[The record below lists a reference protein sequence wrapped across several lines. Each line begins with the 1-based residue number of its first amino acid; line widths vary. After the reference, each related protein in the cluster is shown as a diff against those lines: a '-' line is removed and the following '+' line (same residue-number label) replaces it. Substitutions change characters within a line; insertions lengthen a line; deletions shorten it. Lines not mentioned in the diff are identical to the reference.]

1 MCVAKPL
8 HTCRPLS
15 GTELNSYFIALAS
28 VYNGAFYNRVVP
40 IMFQSQTHQGYLY
53 AVLAFLMWGLAPI
66 YFKQIESIHAFEI
79 LTHRV
84 LWSVLFLVLII
95 MALKQR
101 HKVMFILRQPKLL
114 AWLTLSSCL
123 LGFNWGLFIWAVNN
137 DHMLDASL
145 GYYINPLLNV
155 LLGVLFLAERL
166 RKWQIVAV
174 AIASAGVLLQVLAYG
189 SFPVVAFALA
199 GSFAIYGLLRKR
211 IPVES
216 LPGLLIE
223 ALILAPFAILYWYL
237 APSSGSSD
245 MFGNTWLLNVL
256 LVSAGVVTTL
266 PLLCFIGAAKR
277 LPYSTLG
284 LFQYLGPSIMFMLAV
299 TLYGEPFTNDRVLT
313 FACIWGAL
321 ALYSWDTFRAGKSS
335 SGA

>member
-1 MCVAKPL
+1 M
-8 HTCRPLS
+8 
-15 GTELNSYFIALAS
+15 LN
-28 VYNGAFYNRVVP
+28 N
-40 IMFQSQTHQGYLY
+40 QTQQGYLY
-53 AVLAFLMWGLAPI
+53 AVLAFLMWGMAPI
-66 YFKQIESIHAFEI
+66 YFKQIESIAALEI

-84 LWSVLFLVLII
+84 IWSVLFLILIVF
-95 MALKQR
+95 AAKQW
-101 HKVMFILRQPKLL
+101 HQIQHVIKKPKLL
-114 AWLTLSSCL
+114 GMLCISSTL

-155 LLGVLFLAERL
+155 LLGVIFLSERL
-166 RKWQIVAV
+166 RKWQIIAV
-174 AIASAGVLLQVLAYG
+174 AIASLGVLLQVIAYG

-199 GSFAIYGLLRKR
+199 SSFAIYGLLRKKM
-211 IPVES
+211 PVES

-223 ALILAPFAILYWYL
+223 ALILMPFAIIYWYL
-237 APSSGSSD
+237 TPATVSSD
-245 MFGNTWLLNVL
+245 MFNNEVMLNIL

-284 LFQYLGPSIMFMLAV
+284 LFQYLGPSIMFTLAV
-299 TLYGEPFTNDRVLT
+299 TMYGEVFSIERAVT

-321 ALYSWDTFRAGKSS
+321 ALYSWDSLRASKKK
-335 SGA
+335 

>member
-1 MCVAKPL
+1 M
-8 HTCRPLS
+8 
-15 GTELNSYFIALAS
+15 LN
-28 VYNGAFYNRVVP
+28 N
-40 IMFQSQTHQGYLY
+40 QTQQGYLY
-53 AVLAFLMWGLAPI
+53 AVLAFLMWGMAPI
-66 YFKQIESIHAFEI
+66 YFKQIESIAALEI

-84 LWSVLFLVLII
+84 IWSVLFLILIVF
-95 MALKQR
+95 AA
-101 HKVMFILRQPKLL
+101 RQWHQIQHVIKKPKLL
-114 AWLTLSSCL
+114 GMLCISSTL

-155 LLGVLFLAERL
+155 LLGVVFLSERL
-166 RKWQIVAV
+166 RRWQVIAV
-174 AIASAGVLLQVLAYG
+174 AIASLGVLLQMIAYG

-199 GSFAIYGLLRKR
+199 SSFAIYGLLRKKM
-211 IPVES
+211 PVES

-223 ALILAPFAILYWYL
+223 ALILMPFAIIYWYL
-237 APSSGSSD
+237 TPETVSSD
-245 MFGNTWLLNVL
+245 MFNNEVILNIL

-284 LFQYLGPSIMFMLAV
+284 LFQYLGPSIMFILAV
-299 TLYGEPFTNDRVLT
+299 TLYDEVFSIERAVT

-321 ALYSWDTFRAGKSS
+321 ALYSWDSLRASKEK
-335 SGA
+335 

>member
-1 MCVAKPL
+1 M
-8 HTCRPLS
+8 
-15 GTELNSYFIALAS
+15 LN
-28 VYNGAFYNRVVP
+28 N
-40 IMFQSQTHQGYLY
+40 QTQQGYLY
-53 AVLAFLMWGLAPI
+53 AVLAFLMWGMAPI
-66 YFKQIESIHAFEI
+66 YFKQIESIAALEI

-84 LWSVLFLVLII
+84 IWSVLFLILIVF
-95 MALKQR
+95 AAKQW
-101 HKVMFILRQPKLL
+101 HQIQHVIKKPKLL
-114 AWLTLSSCL
+114 GMLCISSTL

-155 LLGVLFLAERL
+155 LLGVIFLSERL
-166 RKWQIVAV
+166 RKWQIIAV
-174 AIASAGVLLQVLAYG
+174 AIASLGVLLQVIAYG

-199 GSFAIYGLLRKR
+199 SSFAIYGLLRKKM
-211 IPVES
+211 PVES

-223 ALILAPFAILYWYL
+223 ALILMPFAIIYWYVTP
-237 APSSGSSD
+237 ATVSSD
-245 MFGNTWLLNVL
+245 MFNNEVLLNIL

-284 LFQYLGPSIMFMLAV
+284 LFQYLGPSIMFTLAV
-299 TLYGEPFTNDRVLT
+299 TLYGEEFSIERAVT

-321 ALYSWDTFRAGKSS
+321 ALYSWDSLRASKKK
-335 SGA
+335 

>member
-1 MCVAKPL
+1 MM
-8 HTCRPLS
+8 
-15 GTELNSYFIALAS
+15 LN
-28 VYNGAFYNRVVP
+28 N
-40 IMFQSQTHQGYLY
+40 QTQQGYLY
-53 AVLAFLMWGLAPI
+53 AVLAFLMWGMAPI
-66 YFKQIESIHAFEI
+66 YFKQIESIAALEI

-84 LWSVLFLVLII
+84 IWSVLFLILIVF
-95 MALKQR
+95 AAKQW
-101 HKVMFILRQPKLL
+101 HQIQHVIKKPKLL
-114 AWLTLSSCL
+114 GMLCVSSTL

-155 LLGVLFLAERL
+155 LLGVIFLSERL
-166 RKWQIVAV
+166 RKWQIIAV
-174 AIASAGVLLQVLAYG
+174 SIASLGVLLQVIAYG

-199 GSFAIYGLLRKR
+199 SSFAIYGLLRKKM
-211 IPVES
+211 PVES

-223 ALILAPFAILYWYL
+223 ALILMPFALIYWYL
-237 APSSGSSD
+237 TPATVSSD
-245 MFGNTWLLNVL
+245 MFNNEVLLNIL

-284 LFQYLGPSIMFMLAV
+284 LFQYLGPSIMFTLAV
-299 TLYGEPFTNDRVLT
+299 TLYGEEFSIERAVT

-321 ALYSWDTFRAGKSS
+321 ALYSWDSLRASKKK
-335 SGA
+335 

>member
-1 MCVAKPL
+1 M
-8 HTCRPLS
+8 
-15 GTELNSYFIALAS
+15 LN
-28 VYNGAFYNRVVP
+28 N
-40 IMFQSQTHQGYLY
+40 QTQQGYLY
-53 AVLAFLMWGLAPI
+53 AVLAFLMWGMAPI
-66 YFKQIESIHAFEI
+66 YFKQIESIAALEI

-84 LWSVLFLVLII
+84 IWSVLFLILIVFAAKQWHQIQHVIKKPKVLGMLCI
-95 MALKQR
+95 
-101 HKVMFILRQPKLL
+101 
-114 AWLTLSSCL
+114 SSTL

-155 LLGVLFLAERL
+155 LLGVIFLSERL
-166 RKWQIVAV
+166 RKWQIIAV
-174 AIASAGVLLQVLAYG
+174 AIASLGVLLQVIAYG

-199 GSFAIYGLLRKR
+199 SSFAIYGLLRKKM
-211 IPVES
+211 PVES

-223 ALILAPFAILYWYL
+223 ALILMPFAIIYWYVTP
-237 APSSGSSD
+237 ATVSSD
-245 MFGNTWLLNVL
+245 MFNNEVLLNIL

-284 LFQYLGPSIMFMLAV
+284 LFQYLGPSIMFTLAV
-299 TLYGEPFTNDRVLT
+299 TLYGEEFSVERAVT

-321 ALYSWDTFRAGKSS
+321 ALYSWDSLRASKKK
-335 SGA
+335 

>member
-1 MCVAKPL
+1 M
-8 HTCRPLS
+8 
-15 GTELNSYFIALAS
+15 LN
-28 VYNGAFYNRVVP
+28 N
-40 IMFQSQTHQGYLY
+40 QTQQGYLY
-53 AVLAFLMWGLAPI
+53 AVLAFLMWGMAPI
-66 YFKQIESIHAFEI
+66 YFKQIESIAALEI

-84 LWSVLFLVLII
+84 IWSVLFLILIVF
-95 MALKQR
+95 AAKQW
-101 HKVMFILRQPKLL
+101 HQIQHIIKKPKLL
-114 AWLTLSSCL
+114 GMLCISSTL

-155 LLGVLFLAERL
+155 LLGVIFLSERL
-166 RKWQIVAV
+166 RKWQIIAV
-174 AIASAGVLLQVLAYG
+174 AIASLGVLLQVIAYG

-199 GSFAIYGLLRKR
+199 SSFAIYGLLRKKM
-211 IPVES
+211 PVES

-223 ALILAPFAILYWYL
+223 ALILMPFAIIYWYL
-237 APSSGSSD
+237 TPATESSD
-245 MFGNTWLLNVL
+245 MFNNEVILNIL

-284 LFQYLGPSIMFMLAV
+284 LFQYLGPSIMFTLAV
-299 TLYGEPFTNDRVLT
+299 TLYGEEFSIERAVT

-321 ALYSWDTFRAGKSS
+321 ALYSWDSLRASKKK
-335 SGA
+335 

>member
-1 MCVAKPL
+1 M
-8 HTCRPLS
+8 
-15 GTELNSYFIALAS
+15 LN
-28 VYNGAFYNRVVP
+28 N
-40 IMFQSQTHQGYLY
+40 QTQQGYLY
-53 AVLAFLMWGLAPI
+53 AVLAFLMWGMAPI
-66 YFKQIESIHAFEI
+66 YFKQIESIAALEI

-84 LWSVLFLVLII
+84 IWSVLFLILIVF
-95 MALKQR
+95 AAKQW
-101 HKVMFILRQPKLL
+101 HQIQHVIKKPKLL
-114 AWLTLSSCL
+114 GMLCISSTL

-155 LLGVLFLAERL
+155 LLGVIFLSERL
-166 RKWQIVAV
+166 RKWQIIAV
-174 AIASAGVLLQVLAYG
+174 AIASLGVLLQVIAYG

-199 GSFAIYGLLRKR
+199 SSFAIYGLLRKKM
-211 IPVES
+211 PVES

-223 ALILAPFAILYWYL
+223 ALILMPFAIIYWYL
-237 APSSGSSD
+237 TPATVSSD
-245 MFGNTWLLNVL
+245 MFNNEVFLNIL

-284 LFQYLGPSIMFMLAV
+284 LFQYLGPSIMFTLAV
-299 TLYGEPFTNDRVLT
+299 TLYGEMFSIERAVT

-321 ALYSWDTFRAGKSS
+321 ALYSWDSLRASKKK
-335 SGA
+335 

>member
-1 MCVAKPL
+1 M
-8 HTCRPLS
+8 
-15 GTELNSYFIALAS
+15 LN
-28 VYNGAFYNRVVP
+28 N
-40 IMFQSQTHQGYLY
+40 QTQQGYLY
-53 AVLAFLMWGLAPI
+53 AVLAFLMWGMAPI
-66 YFKQIESIHAFEI
+66 YFKQIESIAALEI

-84 LWSVLFLVLII
+84 IWSVLFLILIVF
-95 MALKQR
+95 AAKQW
-101 HKVMFILRQPKLL
+101 HQIQHVIKKPKLL
-114 AWLTLSSCL
+114 GMLCVSSTL

-155 LLGVLFLAERL
+155 LLGVIFLSERL
-166 RKWQIVAV
+166 RKWQIIAV
-174 AIASAGVLLQVLAYG
+174 AIASLGVLLQVIAYG

-199 GSFAIYGLLRKR
+199 SSFAIYGLLRKKM
-211 IPVES
+211 PVES

-223 ALILAPFAILYWYL
+223 ALILMPFAIIYWYL
-237 APSSGSSD
+237 TPATVSSD
-245 MFGNTWLLNVL
+245 MFNNEVILNLL

-284 LFQYLGPSIMFMLAV
+284 LFQYLGPSIMFTLAV
-299 TLYGEPFTNDRVLT
+299 TLYGEEFSIERAVT

-321 ALYSWDTFRAGKSS
+321 ALYSWDSLRASKKK
-335 SGA
+335 

>member
-1 MCVAKPL
+1 M
-8 HTCRPLS
+8 
-15 GTELNSYFIALAS
+15 LN
-28 VYNGAFYNRVVP
+28 N
-40 IMFQSQTHQGYLY
+40 QTQQGYLY
-53 AVLAFLMWGLAPI
+53 AVLAFLMWGMAPI
-66 YFKQIESIHAFEI
+66 YFKQIESIAALEI

-84 LWSVLFLVLII
+84 IWSVLFLILIVF
-95 MALKQR
+95 AAKQW
-101 HKVMFILRQPKLL
+101 HQIQHVIKKPKLL
-114 AWLTLSSCL
+114 GMLCVSSTL

-155 LLGVLFLAERL
+155 LLGVIFLSERL
-166 RKWQIVAV
+166 RKWQIIAV
-174 AIASAGVLLQVLAYG
+174 AIASLGVLLQVIAYG

-199 GSFAIYGLLRKR
+199 SSFAIYGLLRKKM
-211 IPVES
+211 PVES

-223 ALILAPFAILYWYL
+223 ALILMPFAIIYWYL
-237 APSSGSSD
+237 TPATESSD
-245 MFGNTWLLNVL
+245 MFNNEVILNIL

-284 LFQYLGPSIMFMLAV
+284 LFQYLGPSIMFTLAV
-299 TLYGEPFTNDRVLT
+299 TLYGEEFSIERAVT

-321 ALYSWDTFRAGKSS
+321 ALYSWDSLRASKKK
-335 SGA
+335 

>member
-1 MCVAKPL
+1 M
-8 HTCRPLS
+8 
-15 GTELNSYFIALAS
+15 LN
-28 VYNGAFYNRVVP
+28 N
-40 IMFQSQTHQGYLY
+40 QTQQGYLY
-53 AVLAFLMWGLAPI
+53 AVLAFLMWGMAPI
-66 YFKQIESIHAFEI
+66 YFKQIESIAALEI

-84 LWSVLFLVLII
+84 IWSVLFLILIVF
-95 MALKQR
+95 AAKQW
-101 HKVMFILRQPKLL
+101 HQIQHVIKKPKLL
-114 AWLTLSSCL
+114 GMLCVSSTL

-155 LLGVLFLAERL
+155 LLGVIFLSERL
-166 RKWQIVAV
+166 RKWQIIAV
-174 AIASAGVLLQVLAYG
+174 AIASLGVLLQVIAYG

-199 GSFAIYGLLRKR
+199 SSFAIYGLLRKKM
-211 IPVES
+211 PVES

-223 ALILAPFAILYWYL
+223 ALILMPFALIYWYL
-237 APSSGSSD
+237 TPATVSSN
-245 MFGNTWLLNVL
+245 MFNNELILNIL

-284 LFQYLGPSIMFMLAV
+284 LFQYLGPSIMFTLAV
-299 TLYGEPFTNDRVLT
+299 TLYGEVFSIERAVT

-321 ALYSWDTFRAGKSS
+321 ALYSWDSLRASKKK
-335 SGA
+335 

>member
-1 MCVAKPL
+1 MLK
-8 HTCRPLS
+8 
-15 GTELNSYFIALAS
+15 N
-28 VYNGAFYNRVVP
+28 
-40 IMFQSQTHQGYLY
+40 QTQQGYLY
-53 AVLAFLMWGLAPI
+53 AVLAFLMWGMAPI
-66 YFKQIESIHAFEI
+66 YFKQIESIAALEI

-84 LWSVLFLVLII
+84 LWSVLFLVLIVF
-95 MALKQR
+95 AAKQW
-101 HKVMFILRQPKLL
+101 HQIQHVIKKPKLL
-114 AWLTLSSCL
+114 GMLCISSTL

-155 LLGVLFLAERL
+155 LLGVVFLSERL
-166 RKWQIVAV
+166 RKWQIIAV
-174 AIASAGVLLQVLAYG
+174 AIASLGVLLQVIAYG

-199 GSFAIYGLLRKR
+199 SSFAIYGLLRKKM
-211 IPVES
+211 PVES

-223 ALILAPFAILYWYL
+223 ALILMPFAIIYWYL
-237 APSSGSSD
+237 TPATVSSD
-245 MFGNTWLLNVL
+245 MFNNEVILNIL

-284 LFQYLGPSIMFMLAV
+284 LFQYLGPSIMFTLAV
-299 TLYGEPFTNDRVLT
+299 TLYGEEFSIERAVT

-321 ALYSWDTFRAGKSS
+321 ALYSWDSLRASKKK
-335 SGA
+335 

>member
-1 MCVAKPL
+1 MM
-8 HTCRPLS
+8 
-15 GTELNSYFIALAS
+15 LN
-28 VYNGAFYNRVVP
+28 N
-40 IMFQSQTHQGYLY
+40 QTQQGYLY
-53 AVLAFLMWGLAPI
+53 AVLAFLMWGMAPI
-66 YFKQIESIHAFEI
+66 YFKQIESIEALEI

-84 LWSVLFLVLII
+84 IWSVLFLILIVF
-95 MALKQR
+95 AAKQW
-101 HKVMFILRQPKLL
+101 HQIQHVIKKPKLL
-114 AWLTLSSCL
+114 GMLCISSTL

-155 LLGVLFLAERL
+155 LLGVIFLSERL
-166 RKWQIVAV
+166 RKWQIIAV
-174 AIASAGVLLQVLAYG
+174 AIASLGVLLQVIAYG

-199 GSFAIYGLLRKR
+199 SSFAIYGLLRKKM
-211 IPVES
+211 PVES

-223 ALILAPFAILYWYL
+223 ALILMPFAIIYWYL
-237 APSSGSSD
+237 TPATVSSD
-245 MFGNTWLLNVL
+245 MFNNEVILNIL

-284 LFQYLGPSIMFMLAV
+284 LFQYLGPSIMFTLAV
-299 TLYGEPFTNDRVLT
+299 TLYGEEFSIERAVT

-321 ALYSWDTFRAGKSS
+321 ALYSWDSLRASKKK
-335 SGA
+335 

>member
-1 MCVAKPL
+1 M
-8 HTCRPLS
+8 
-15 GTELNSYFIALAS
+15 LN
-28 VYNGAFYNRVVP
+28 N
-40 IMFQSQTHQGYLY
+40 QTQQGYLY
-53 AVLAFLMWGLAPI
+53 AVLAFLMWGMAPI
-66 YFKQIESIHAFEI
+66 YFKQIESIAALEI

-84 LWSVLFLVLII
+84 IWSVLFLILIVF
-95 MALKQR
+95 AAKQW
-101 HKVMFILRQPKLL
+101 HQIQHVIKKPKLL
-114 AWLTLSSCL
+114 GMLCVSSTL

-155 LLGVLFLAERL
+155 LLGVIFLSERL
-166 RKWQIVAV
+166 RKWQIIAV
-174 AIASAGVLLQVLAYG
+174 AIASLGVLLQVIAYG

-199 GSFAIYGLLRKR
+199 SSFAIYGLLRKKM
-211 IPVES
+211 PVES

-223 ALILAPFAILYWYL
+223 ALILMPFALIYWYL
-237 APSSGSSD
+237 TPATVSSD
-245 MFGNTWLLNVL
+245 MFNNELILNIL

-284 LFQYLGPSIMFMLAV
+284 LFQYLGPSIMFTLAV
-299 TLYGEPFTNDRVLT
+299 TLYGEVFSIERAVT

-321 ALYSWDTFRAGKSS
+321 ALYSWDSLRASKKK
-335 SGA
+335 

>member
-1 MCVAKPL
+1 M
-8 HTCRPLS
+8 
-15 GTELNSYFIALAS
+15 LN
-28 VYNGAFYNRVVP
+28 N
-40 IMFQSQTHQGYLY
+40 QTQQGYLY
-53 AVLAFLMWGLAPI
+53 AVLAFLMWGMAPI
-66 YFKQIESIHAFEI
+66 YFKQIESIAALEI

-84 LWSVLFLVLII
+84 IWSVLFLILIVF
-95 MALKQR
+95 AA
-101 HKVMFILRQPKLL
+101 RQWHQIQHVIKKPKLL
-114 AWLTLSSCL
+114 GMLCISSTL

-155 LLGVLFLAERL
+155 LLGVIFLSERL
-166 RKWQIVAV
+166 RKWQIIAV
-174 AIASAGVLLQVLAYG
+174 AIASLGVLLQVIAYG

-199 GSFAIYGLLRKR
+199 SSFAIYGLLRKKM
-211 IPVES
+211 PVES

-223 ALILAPFAILYWYL
+223 ALILMPFAIIYWYL
-237 APSSGSSD
+237 TPATVSSD
-245 MFGNTWLLNVL
+245 MFNNEVILNIL

-284 LFQYLGPSIMFMLAV
+284 LFQYLGPSIMFTLAV
-299 TLYGEPFTNDRVLT
+299 TLYGEEFSIERAVT

-321 ALYSWDTFRAGKSS
+321 ALYSWDSLRASKKK
-335 SGA
+335 

>member
-1 MCVAKPL
+1 M
-8 HTCRPLS
+8 
-15 GTELNSYFIALAS
+15 LN
-28 VYNGAFYNRVVP
+28 N
-40 IMFQSQTHQGYLY
+40 QTQQGYLY
-53 AVLAFLMWGLAPI
+53 AVLAFLMWGMAPI
-66 YFKQIESIHAFEI
+66 YFKQIESIEALEI

-84 LWSVLFLVLII
+84 IWSVLFLILIVF
-95 MALKQR
+95 AAKQW
-101 HKVMFILRQPKLL
+101 HQIQHVIKKPKLL
-114 AWLTLSSCL
+114 GMLCISSTL

-155 LLGVLFLAERL
+155 LLGVIFLSERL
-166 RKWQIVAV
+166 RKWQIIAV
-174 AIASAGVLLQVLAYG
+174 AIASLGVLLQVIAYG

-199 GSFAIYGLLRKR
+199 SSFAIYGLLRKKM
-211 IPVES
+211 PVES

-223 ALILAPFAILYWYL
+223 ALILMPFAIIYWYL
-237 APSSGSSD
+237 TPATVSSD
-245 MFGNTWLLNVL
+245 MFNNEVILNIL

-284 LFQYLGPSIMFMLAV
+284 LFQYLGPSIMFTLAV
-299 TLYGEPFTNDRVLT
+299 TLYGEEFSIERAVT

-321 ALYSWDTFRAGKSS
+321 ALYSWDSLRASKKK
-335 SGA
+335 

>member
-1 MCVAKPL
+1 MM
-8 HTCRPLS
+8 
-15 GTELNSYFIALAS
+15 LN
-28 VYNGAFYNRVVP
+28 N
-40 IMFQSQTHQGYLY
+40 QTQQGYLY
-53 AVLAFLMWGLAPI
+53 AVLAFLMWGMAPI
-66 YFKQIESIHAFEI
+66 YFKQIESIAALEI

-84 LWSVLFLVLII
+84 IWSVLFLILIVF
-95 MALKQR
+95 AAKQW
-101 HKVMFILRQPKLL
+101 HQIQHVIKKPKLL
-114 AWLTLSSCL
+114 GMLCVSSTL

-155 LLGVLFLAERL
+155 LLGVIFLSERL
-166 RKWQIVAV
+166 RKWQIIAV
-174 AIASAGVLLQVLAYG
+174 AIASLGVLLQVIAYG

-199 GSFAIYGLLRKR
+199 SSFAIYGLLRKKM
-211 IPVES
+211 PVES

-223 ALILAPFAILYWYL
+223 ALILMPFAIIYWYL
-237 APSSGSSD
+237 TPATVSSD
-245 MFGNTWLLNVL
+245 MFNNEVILNLL

-284 LFQYLGPSIMFMLAV
+284 LFQYLGPSIMFTLAV
-299 TLYGEPFTNDRVLT
+299 TLYGEEFSIERAVT

-321 ALYSWDTFRAGKSS
+321 ALYSWDSLRASKKK
-335 SGA
+335 

>member
-1 MCVAKPL
+1 M
-8 HTCRPLS
+8 
-15 GTELNSYFIALAS
+15 LN
-28 VYNGAFYNRVVP
+28 N
-40 IMFQSQTHQGYLY
+40 QTQQGYLY
-53 AVLAFLMWGLAPI
+53 AVLAFLMWGMAPI
-66 YFKQIESIHAFEI
+66 YFKQIESIAALEI

-84 LWSVLFLVLII
+84 IWSVLFLILIVF
-95 MALKQR
+95 AAKQW
-101 HKVMFILRQPKLL
+101 HQIQHVIKKPKLL
-114 AWLTLSSCL
+114 GMLCVSSTL

-155 LLGVLFLAERL
+155 LLGVIFLSERL
-166 RKWQIVAV
+166 RKWQIIAV
-174 AIASAGVLLQVLAYG
+174 AIASLGVLLQVIAYG

-199 GSFAIYGLLRKR
+199 SSFAIYGLLRKKM
-211 IPVES
+211 PVES

-223 ALILAPFAILYWYL
+223 ALILMPFAIIYWYL
-237 APSSGSSD
+237 TPATVSSD
-245 MFGNTWLLNVL
+245 MFNNEVILNIL

-284 LFQYLGPSIMFMLAV
+284 LFQYLGPSIMFTLAV
-299 TLYGEPFTNDRVLT
+299 TLYGEEFSIERAVT

-321 ALYSWDTFRAGKSS
+321 ALYSWDGLRASKKK
-335 SGA
+335 

>member
-1 MCVAKPL
+1 M
-8 HTCRPLS
+8 
-15 GTELNSYFIALAS
+15 LN
-28 VYNGAFYNRVVP
+28 N
-40 IMFQSQTHQGYLY
+40 QTQQGYLY
-53 AVLAFLMWGLAPI
+53 AVLAFLMWGMAPI
-66 YFKQIESIHAFEI
+66 YFKQIESIAALEI

-84 LWSVLFLVLII
+84 IWSVLFLILIVF
-95 MALKQR
+95 AAKQW
-101 HKVMFILRQPKLL
+101 HQIQHVIKKPKLL
-114 AWLTLSSCL
+114 GMLCVSSTL

-155 LLGVLFLAERL
+155 LLGVIFLSERL
-166 RKWQIVAV
+166 RKWQIIAV
-174 AIASAGVLLQVLAYG
+174 AIASLGVLLQVIAYG

-199 GSFAIYGLLRKR
+199 SSFAIYGLLRKKM
-211 IPVES
+211 PVES

-223 ALILAPFAILYWYL
+223 ALILMPFALIYWYL
-237 APSSGSSD
+237 TPATVSSD
-245 MFGNTWLLNVL
+245 MFNNEVILNLL

-284 LFQYLGPSIMFMLAV
+284 LFQYLGPSIMFTLAV
-299 TLYGEPFTNDRVLT
+299 TLYGEEFSIERAVT

-321 ALYSWDTFRAGKSS
+321 ALYSWDSLRASKKK
-335 SGA
+335 

>member
-1 MCVAKPL
+1 MLK
-8 HTCRPLS
+8 
-15 GTELNSYFIALAS
+15 N
-28 VYNGAFYNRVVP
+28 
-40 IMFQSQTHQGYLY
+40 QTQQGYLY
-53 AVLAFLMWGLAPI
+53 AVLAFLMWGMAPI
-66 YFKQIESIHAFEI
+66 YFKQIESIAALEI

-84 LWSVLFLVLII
+84 LWSVLFLVLIVF
-95 MALKQR
+95 AAKQW
-101 HKVMFILRQPKLL
+101 HQIQHVIKKPKLL
-114 AWLTLSSCL
+114 GMLCISSTL

-155 LLGVLFLAERL
+155 LLGVIFLSERL
-166 RKWQIVAV
+166 RKWQIIAV
-174 AIASAGVLLQVLAYG
+174 AIASLGVLLQVIAYG

-199 GSFAIYGLLRKR
+199 SSFAIYGLLRKKM
-211 IPVES
+211 PVES

-223 ALILAPFAILYWYL
+223 ALILMPFAIIYWYL
-237 APSSGSSD
+237 TPATVSSD
-245 MFGNTWLLNVL
+245 MFNNEVILNIL

-284 LFQYLGPSIMFMLAV
+284 LFQYLGPSIMFTLAV
-299 TLYGEPFTNDRVLT
+299 TLYGEEFSIERAVT

-321 ALYSWDTFRAGKSS
+321 ALYSWDSLRASKKK
-335 SGA
+335 

>member
-1 MCVAKPL
+1 M
-8 HTCRPLS
+8 
-15 GTELNSYFIALAS
+15 LN
-28 VYNGAFYNRVVP
+28 N
-40 IMFQSQTHQGYLY
+40 QTQQGYLY
-53 AVLAFLMWGLAPI
+53 AVLAFLMWGMAPI
-66 YFKQIESIHAFEI
+66 YFKQIESIAALEI

-84 LWSVLFLVLII
+84 IWSVLFLILIVF
-95 MALKQR
+95 AAKQW
-101 HKVMFILRQPKLL
+101 HQIQHVIKKPKLL
-114 AWLTLSSCL
+114 GMLCVSSTL

-155 LLGVLFLAERL
+155 LLGVIFLSERL
-166 RKWQIVAV
+166 RKWQIIAV
-174 AIASAGVLLQVLAYG
+174 AIASLGVLLQVVAYG

-199 GSFAIYGLLRKR
+199 SSFAIYGLLRKKM
-211 IPVES
+211 PVES

-223 ALILAPFAILYWYL
+223 ALILMPFAIIYWYL
-237 APSSGSSD
+237 TPATVSSD
-245 MFGNTWLLNVL
+245 MFNNEVFLNIL

-284 LFQYLGPSIMFMLAV
+284 LFQYLGPSIMFTLAV
-299 TLYGEPFTNDRVLT
+299 TLYGEMFSIERAVT

-321 ALYSWDTFRAGKSS
+321 ALYSWDSLRASKKK
-335 SGA
+335 

>member
-1 MCVAKPL
+1 MM
-8 HTCRPLS
+8 
-15 GTELNSYFIALAS
+15 LN
-28 VYNGAFYNRVVP
+28 N
-40 IMFQSQTHQGYLY
+40 QTQQGYLY
-53 AVLAFLMWGLAPI
+53 AVLAFLMWGMAPI
-66 YFKQIESIHAFEI
+66 YFKQIESIAALEI

-84 LWSVLFLVLII
+84 IWSVLFLILIVFAAKQWHQIQHVIKKPKVLGMLCI
-95 MALKQR
+95 
-101 HKVMFILRQPKLL
+101 
-114 AWLTLSSCL
+114 SSTL

-155 LLGVLFLAERL
+155 LLGVIFLSERL
-166 RKWQIVAV
+166 RKWQIIAV
-174 AIASAGVLLQVLAYG
+174 AIASLGVLLQVIAYG

-199 GSFAIYGLLRKR
+199 SSFAIYGLLRKKM
-211 IPVES
+211 PVES

-223 ALILAPFAILYWYL
+223 ALILMPFAIIYWYVTP
-237 APSSGSSD
+237 ATVSSD
-245 MFGNTWLLNVL
+245 MFNNEVLLNIL

-284 LFQYLGPSIMFMLAV
+284 LFQYLGPSIMFTLAV
-299 TLYGEPFTNDRVLT
+299 TLYGEEFSVERAVT

-321 ALYSWDTFRAGKSS
+321 ALYSWDSLRASKKK
-335 SGA
+335 

>member
-1 MCVAKPL
+1 M
-8 HTCRPLS
+8 
-15 GTELNSYFIALAS
+15 LN
-28 VYNGAFYNRVVP
+28 N
-40 IMFQSQTHQGYLY
+40 QTQQGYLY
-53 AVLAFLMWGLAPI
+53 AVLAFLMWGMAPI
-66 YFKQIESIHAFEI
+66 YFKQIESIAALEI

-84 LWSVLFLVLII
+84 IWSVLFLILIVF
-95 MALKQR
+95 AAKQW
-101 HKVMFILRQPKLL
+101 HQIQHVIKKPKSLGML
-114 AWLTLSSCL
+114 CVSSTL

-155 LLGVLFLAERL
+155 LLGVIFLSERL
-166 RKWQIVAV
+166 RKWQIIAV
-174 AIASAGVLLQVLAYG
+174 AIASLGVLLQVIAYG

-199 GSFAIYGLLRKR
+199 SSFAIYGLLRKKM
-211 IPVES
+211 PVES

-223 ALILAPFAILYWYL
+223 ALILMPFAIIYWYL
-237 APSSGSSD
+237 TPATVSSD
-245 MFGNTWLLNVL
+245 MFNNEVILNIL

-284 LFQYLGPSIMFMLAV
+284 LFQYLGPSIMFTLAV
-299 TLYGEPFTNDRVLT
+299 TLYGEEFSIERAVT

-321 ALYSWDTFRAGKSS
+321 ALYSWDGLRASKKK
-335 SGA
+335 

>member
-1 MCVAKPL
+1 M
-8 HTCRPLS
+8 
-15 GTELNSYFIALAS
+15 LN
-28 VYNGAFYNRVVP
+28 N
-40 IMFQSQTHQGYLY
+40 QTQQGYLY
-53 AVLAFLMWGLAPI
+53 AVLAFLMWGMAPI
-66 YFKQIESIHAFEI
+66 YFKQIESIAALEI

-84 LWSVLFLVLII
+84 IWSVLFLILIVL
-95 MALKQR
+95 AAKQW
-101 HKVMFILRQPKLL
+101 HQIQHVIKKPKLL
-114 AWLTLSSCL
+114 GMLCISSTL

-155 LLGVLFLAERL
+155 LLGVIFLSERL
-166 RKWQIVAV
+166 RKWQIIAV
-174 AIASAGVLLQVLAYG
+174 AIASLGVLLQVIAYG

-199 GSFAIYGLLRKR
+199 SSFAIYGLLRKKM
-211 IPVES
+211 PVES

-223 ALILAPFAILYWYL
+223 ALILMPFAIIYWYL
-237 APSSGSSD
+237 TPATVSSD
-245 MFGNTWLLNVL
+245 MFNNEVILNLL

-284 LFQYLGPSIMFMLAV
+284 LFQYLGPSIMFTLAV
-299 TLYGEPFTNDRVLT
+299 TLYGEEFSIERAVT

-321 ALYSWDTFRAGKSS
+321 ALYSWDSLRASKKK
-335 SGA
+335 

>member
-1 MCVAKPL
+1 M
-8 HTCRPLS
+8 
-15 GTELNSYFIALAS
+15 LN
-28 VYNGAFYNRVVP
+28 N
-40 IMFQSQTHQGYLY
+40 QTQQGYLY
-53 AVLAFLMWGLAPI
+53 AVLAFLMWGMAPI
-66 YFKQIESIHAFEI
+66 YFKQIESIAALEI

-84 LWSVLFLVLII
+84 IWSVLFLILIVF
-95 MALKQR
+95 AAKQW
-101 HKVMFILRQPKLL
+101 HQIQHVIKKPKLL
-114 AWLTLSSCL
+114 GMLCVSSTL

-155 LLGVLFLAERL
+155 LLGVIFLSERL
-166 RKWQIVAV
+166 RKWQIIAV
-174 AIASAGVLLQVLAYG
+174 AIASLGVLLQVIAYG

-199 GSFAIYGLLRKR
+199 SSFAIYGLLRKKM
-211 IPVES
+211 PVES

-223 ALILAPFAILYWYL
+223 ALILMPFAIIYWYL
-237 APSSGSSD
+237 TPATVSSD
-245 MFGNTWLLNVL
+245 MFNNEVILNIL

-284 LFQYLGPSIMFMLAV
+284 LFQYLGPSIMFTLAV
-299 TLYGEPFTNDRVLT
+299 TLYGEEFSIERAVT

-321 ALYSWDTFRAGKSS
+321 ALYSWDSLRASKKK
-335 SGA
+335 

>member
-1 MCVAKPL
+1 M
-8 HTCRPLS
+8 
-15 GTELNSYFIALAS
+15 LN
-28 VYNGAFYNRVVP
+28 N
-40 IMFQSQTHQGYLY
+40 QTQQGYLY
-53 AVLAFLMWGLAPI
+53 AVLAFLMWGMAPI
-66 YFKQIESIHAFEI
+66 YFKQIESIAALEI

-84 LWSVLFLVLII
+84 IWSVLFLILIVF
-95 MALKQR
+95 AAKQW
-101 HKVMFILRQPKLL
+101 HQIQHVIKKPKLL
-114 AWLTLSSCL
+114 GMLCVSSTL

-155 LLGVLFLAERL
+155 LLGVIFLSERL
-166 RKWQIVAV
+166 RKWQIIAV
-174 AIASAGVLLQVLAYG
+174 AIASLGVLLQVLAYG

-199 GSFAIYGLLRKR
+199 SSFAIYGLLRKKM
-211 IPVES
+211 PVES

-223 ALILAPFAILYWYL
+223 ALILMPFAIIYWYL
-237 APSSGSSD
+237 TPATVSSD
-245 MFGNTWLLNVL
+245 MFNNEVILNIL

-284 LFQYLGPSIMFMLAV
+284 LFQYLGPSIMFTLAV
-299 TLYGEPFTNDRVLT
+299 TLYGEEFSIERAVT

-321 ALYSWDTFRAGKSS
+321 VLYSWDGLRASKKK
-335 SGA
+335 

>member
-1 MCVAKPL
+1 M
-8 HTCRPLS
+8 
-15 GTELNSYFIALAS
+15 LN
-28 VYNGAFYNRVVP
+28 N
-40 IMFQSQTHQGYLY
+40 QTQQGYLY
-53 AVLAFLMWGLAPI
+53 AVLAFLMWGMAPI
-66 YFKQIESIHAFEI
+66 YFKQIESIAALEI

-84 LWSVLFLVLII
+84 IWSVLFLILIVL
-95 MALKQR
+95 AAKQW
-101 HKVMFILRQPKLL
+101 HQIQHVIKKPKLL
-114 AWLTLSSCL
+114 GMLCVSSTL

-155 LLGVLFLAERL
+155 LLGVIFLSERL
-166 RKWQIVAV
+166 RKWQIIAV
-174 AIASAGVLLQVLAYG
+174 AIASLGVLLQVIAYG

-199 GSFAIYGLLRKR
+199 SSFAIYGLLRKKM
-211 IPVES
+211 PVES

-223 ALILAPFAILYWYL
+223 ALILMPFAIIYWYL
-237 APSSGSSD
+237 TPATVSSD
-245 MFGNTWLLNVL
+245 MFNNEVILNIL

-284 LFQYLGPSIMFMLAV
+284 LFQYLGPSIMFTLAV
-299 TLYGEPFTNDRVLT
+299 TLYGEEFSIERAVT

-321 ALYSWDTFRAGKSS
+321 ALYSWDSLRASKKK
-335 SGA
+335 